1 MRVLS
6 ETLSKGLQQYRIGEK
21 LRILRLRK
29 KMGLV
34 ELGQHSG
41 LSAAMLSKIERGRL
55 VPTLPTLLRI
65 ALVFSVGLE
74 HFFGDPARPLA
85 FALVRK
91 KDRQRF
97 PERQGEPHPAYWFES
112 LDFPAVDRR
121 MNSYFVEFAE
131 VPTDRVKR
139 HHHPGA
145 EMIYI
150 LSGRLVLTVNDAEHS
165 LAVGDSVYFDSSAPH
180 SYRREGRHGC
190 TALVV
195 VTP

>member
-1 MRVLS
+1 VLS
-6 ETLSKGLQQYRIGEK
+6 ETLANGLQQYRIGEK

-65 ALVFSVGLE
+65 ALVFSVGLD

-85 FALVRK
+85 FAIVRK
-91 KDRQRF
+91 NERQRF
-97 PERQGEPHPAYWFES
+97 PERQGDTHPAYWFES

-121 MNSYFVEFAE
+121 MSAYFVEFEE
-131 VPTDRVKR
+131 VAADRVKR
-139 HHHPGA
+139 HHHTGA
-145 EMIYI
+145 EMIY
-150 LSGRLVLTVNDAEHS
+150 LLGGRLVLTIDDVVHH
-165 LAVGDSVYFDSSAPH
+165 LAAGDSVYFDSSAPH
-180 SYRREGRHGC
+180 SYRRDGRHSC

>member
-1 MRVLS
+1 
-6 ETLSKGLQQYRIGEK
+6 
-21 LRILRLRK
+21 
-29 KMGLV
+29 MGLV

-65 ALVFSVGLE
+65 ALVFSVGLD
-74 HFFGDPARPLA
+74 HFFGDPARPLTLA
-85 FALVRK
+85 IVRK

-97 PERQGEPHPAYWFES
+97 PERQGETHPAYWFES

-121 MNSYFVEFAE
+121 MSAYFVEFQE
-131 VPTDRVKR
+131 VPADRVKR

-145 EMIYI
+145 EVIY
-150 LSGRLVLTVNDAEHS
+150 LLGGRLVLTVDDVEHR
-165 LAVGDSVYFDSSAPH
+165 LGAGDSIYFDSSVPH
-180 SYRREGRHGC
+180 SYRRDGRHAC

-195 VTP
+195 TTP

>member
-1 MRVLS
+1 VLS
-6 ETLSKGLQQYRIGEK
+6 ETLAKGLQQYRIGEK

-65 ALVFSVGLE
+65 ALVFSVGLD

-85 FALVRK
+85 FAIVRK

-97 PERQGEPHPAYWFES
+97 PERQGDTQPAYWFES

-121 MNSYFVEFAE
+121 MSAYFVEFEELAAE
-131 VPTDRVKR
+131 RVKR
-139 HHHPGA
+139 HHHTGA
-145 EMIYI
+145 EMIYV
-150 LSGRLVLTVNDAEHS
+150 LGGRLVLAINDAEHH
-165 LAVGDSVYFDSSAPH
+165 LAAGDSVYFDSSAPH
-180 SYRREGRHGC
+180 SYRRDGRQSC